1 MAVVGIIA
9 LVLVGIVILTALVI
23 GLRSLSD
30 ITRYFRLRRM

>member
-9 LVLVGIVILTALVI
+9 LVLVGIVILTALIV